1 MSQDLR
7 EMFRNSDRE
16 IVPTMKDGHE
26 QRFLKRMEVELPVA
40 KGPSYPW
47 FKIAASLIILAGL
60 STYFFMNWNKPEPVE
75 TTIVEKNNPASEER
89 GISLGDLSPDL
100 KKVEDYYMVSINM
113 ELSQLEISDGNKA
126 LIDSFMERLEEL
138 NEEYK
143 KLNAELNEIG
153 PNDQTITAL
162 IKNLQLRLKL
172 LHKLRDKLKELQT
185 QSTEADKNTLLAA
198 VY

>member
-1 MSQDLR
+1 
-7 EMFRNSDRE
+7 MFKNSDRE

-40 KGPSYPW
+40 KGPPYPW

-113 ELSQLEISDGNKA
+113 ELSQLEISDRNKT

-138 NEEYK
+138 NLEYK
-143 KLNAELNEIG
+143 KLNTELNEIG

-162 IKNLQLRLKL
+162 IKNLQLRLQL
-172 LHKLRDKLKELQT
+172 LHKLRDKLKELQ
-185 QSTEADKNTLLAA
+185 SRGMEADNDNLITS
-198 VY
+198 V

>member
-7 EMFRNSDRE
+7 EMFKNSDRE

-198 VY
+198 V

>member
-7 EMFRNSDRE
+7 EMFKNSDRE

-40 KGPSYPW
+40 KRPSYPW
-47 FKIAASLIILAGL
+47 FTIAASLIILAGL
-60 STYFFMNWNKPEPVE
+60 GTYIFMNWNKPEPVE
-75 TTIVEKNNPASEER
+75 TTIVEKNNPVPEER

-100 KKVEDYYMVSINM
+100 KKLEDYYMVSINM
-113 ELSQLEISDGNKA
+113 ELSQLEISDRNKT

-138 NEEYK
+138 NVEYK

-162 IKNLQLRLKL
+162 IKNLQLRLLL

-185 QSTEADKNTLLAA
+185 QSTEADKNALLTA
-198 VY
+198 V